1 LCNSKDSNDGD
12 YIPNTA
18 SMADNLSIT
27 PEFIDGVGIIQGVTG
42 NRIMDMKKLFIFLKI
57 FANHTTNCQ

>member
-1 LCNSKDSNDGD
+1 
-12 YIPNTA
+12 
-18 SMADNLSIT
+18 MADNLSIT